1 MERFFLELEPP
12 AEVMASWP
20 HVVVVGA
27 GPAGCELAGSLIEL
41 MQRAAGLNPASAG
54 PKGDH

>member
-1 MERFFLELEPP
+1 MWWWWE
-12 AEVMASWP
+12 
-20 HVVVVGA
+20 A